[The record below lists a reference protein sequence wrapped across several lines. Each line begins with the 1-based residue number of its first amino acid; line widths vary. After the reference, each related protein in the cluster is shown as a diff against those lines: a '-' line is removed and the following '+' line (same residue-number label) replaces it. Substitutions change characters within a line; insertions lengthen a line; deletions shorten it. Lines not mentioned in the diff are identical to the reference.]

1 MQHFEN
7 IIGDTRKQTDK
18 ATLEGKPRQFKKA
31 KILVFDALIYLN
43 PQQFLFN
50 NPKRRCQHN

>member
-7 IIGDTRKQTDK
+7 IIGDTSKQTDK
-18 ATLEGKPRQFKKA
+18 ATLEGKHRQFKEA

-43 PQQFLFN
+43 PQKFLSN
-50 NPKRRCQHN
+50 NPKRRC

>member
-18 ATLEGKPRQFKKA
+18 ATLEGKHRQFKKA

-50 NPKRRCQHN
+50 NPKRRC